1 MTERLKRI
9 QCMAQ
14 RYNKSGVVKDETVA
28 SIEAAVYARQNQESG
43 EGKRTIKYLRPL

>member
-9 QCMAQ
+9 QGMAQ

-28 SIEAAVYARQNQESG
+28 SIEAAIYARHKLESG
-43 EGKRTIKYLRPL
+43 ANKRTMKCFQPL